1 MKSKINNFSS
11 EKEVTKWLENLIR
24 TDQLYD
30 YIKNKSQV
38 DIVNNIPKNNI
49 PVFSFD
55 KLSRMANLNAA
66 NEVLDS
72 LQLLEIIS
80 IDNSV
85 SIQTGEILR
94 PDIICFNPEKRIF
107 VIFEIKRDK
116 LTERQALTEIY
127 AYEQE
132 IRNILPFIGNR
143 EIQTVIVSTHWDT
156 LLEHS
161 VSHYNAWSNK
171 TCLALSLKQ
180 NDSVNND
187 FDISLIIPD
196 AWYFRGIYGLPQ
208 NSFQTFDLLIN
219 GDFEETEGIPHKI
232 STFVKTIVKQFDRN
246 DIHGFLLIWKNHI
259 HQNNGWAITFCNIDS
274 FAIFEYCN
282 NNEIAFRPSCLTKHI
297 SKFCSENGNISSNS
311 LGQIT
316 SKYLDILKEDYQ
328 VEYSSYTDWKTKVH
342 FLKLISEPIYYDFYG
357 IVSDYVTE
365 FTCNPIVRDLYMPFL
380 KDNSLD
386 WNHPLVAPTL
396 INNLTCNQ
404 PYPKDYIGC
413 QESFLLGSQLG
424 IYSYLVQRYED
435 NKNKN
440 IENSIKWIYSDILN
454 YVIENNQL
462 YRSHSTIKK
471 NPPLLSNIHENRLKT
486 INDYKDWINSDL
498 IPTQE
503 KIHNFI
509 FNFSFDTAVVMA
521 DYFDREAVEYFLEF
535 GSNLENIANNLR
547 DILKFSLSYITENDL
562 LEVIQFT
569 EIEIFK
575 KVGLNPKK
583 TVIENSLILDNFDS
597 RKLINIFKQDRFE
610 SFGKIYPPVFHS
622 SSSETLFDSFVLDV
636 DDAKK
641 NLNQLYKNGHYPAI
655 FISSNGT
662 IGITSLAESE
672 YKCIEYLYKDID
684 FNNET
689 IFVST
694 SSSADL
700 YLKKTWEE
708 LLQMF
713 ENK

>member
-1 MKSKINNFSS
+1 M
-11 EKEVTKWLENLIR
+11 
-24 TDQLYD
+24 
-30 YIKNKSQV
+30 
-38 DIVNNIPKNNI
+38 
-49 PVFSFD
+49 
-55 KLSRMANLNAA
+55 
-66 NEVLDS
+66 
-72 LQLLEIIS
+72 
-80 IDNSV
+80 
-85 SIQTGEILR
+85 
-94 PDIICFNPEKRIF
+94 
-107 VIFEIKRDK
+107 
-116 LTERQALTEIY
+116 
-127 AYEQE
+127 
-132 IRNILPFIGNR
+132 
-143 EIQTVIVSTHWDT
+143 
-156 LLEHS
+156 
-161 VSHYNAWSNK
+161 
-171 TCLALSLKQ
+171 
-180 NDSVNND
+180 
-187 FDISLIIPD
+187 
-196 AWYFRGIYGLPQ
+196 
-208 NSFQTFDLLIN
+208 
-219 GDFEETEGIPHKI
+219 
-232 STFVKTIVKQFDRN
+232 
-246 DIHGFLLIWKNHI
+246 
-259 HQNNGWAITFCNIDS
+259 
-274 FAIFEYCN
+274 
-282 NNEIAFRPSCLTKHI
+282 
-297 SKFCSENGNISSNS
+297 
-311 LGQIT
+311 
-316 SKYLDILKEDYQ
+316 
-328 VEYSSYTDWKTKVH
+328 
-342 FLKLISEPIYYDFYG
+342 
-357 IVSDYVTE
+357 
-365 FTCNPIVRDLYMPFL
+365 
-380 KDNSLD
+380 
-386 WNHPLVAPTL
+386 
-396 INNLTCNQ
+396 
-404 PYPKDYIGC
+404 
-413 QESFLLGSQLG
+413 
-424 IYSYLVQRYED
+424 
-435 NKNKN
+435 
-440 IENSIKWIYSDILN
+440 
-454 YVIENNQL
+454 
-462 YRSHSTIKK
+462 
-471 NPPLLSNIHENRLKT
+471 
-486 INDYKDWINSDL
+486 